1 MVAVD
6 AVIIE
11 VLSCNNALIRYRTQ
25 RAVDCAMSS
34 SFVATTPQGGRPID
48 SRLRQGT
55 P

>member
-11 VLSCNNALIRYRTQ
+11 VWFLQQRIDAIQNAAR
-25 RAVDCAMSS
+25 CGGGAMSS

-48 SRLRQGT
+48 SRSR
-55 P
+55 